1 MIDKMTD
8 LPVDRGPGTAAPPKK
23 RIKVY
28 RHELKYFI
36 SFTSHTILSELFRG
50 TMSPDPNGD
59 ENNEYWIRSL
69 YFDSIENDDFYDK
82 EIGVKTRKKI
92 RMRIYDVN
100 QQWVKLEIK
109 NKDEQ
114 YMLKET
120 ASLNRDEAR
129 ALIAGDREFL
139 LNQDNRTLN
148 KVYYF
153 MTRDIYRPVVIVDYE
168 REAYVGSVQDIRIT
182 FDKNIRASMVDFDM
196 FNPHLNME
204 PVFEY
209 PTMVVE
215 VKFNR
220 FMPGWL
226 KDILSAFQSERYAIS
241 KYCLGRYL
249 Y

>member
-1 MIDKMTD
+1 MTD
-8 LPVDRGPGTAAPPKK
+8 LPVTNGPETAAPPNT

-36 SFTSHTILSELFRG
+36 SFTNHKILSEAFRN
-50 TMSPDPNGD
+50 TMSPDPNGNED
-59 ENNEYWIRSL
+59 NEYWIRSL

-82 EIGVKTRKKI
+82 EMGAKTRKKI
-92 RMRIYDVN
+92 RLRTYDVN
-100 QQWVKLEIK
+100 QPWVKLEIK

-120 ASLNRDEAR
+120 ATLTREEAR

-139 LNQDNRTLN
+139 LSPDNRTLN
-148 KVYYF
+148 RAYYF
-153 MTRDIYRPVVIVDYE
+153 MSRDIYRPAVIVDYE
-168 REAYVGSVQDIRIT
+168 REAYVGSVQDVRIT

-204 PVFEY
+204 PVFEA

-220 FMPGWL
+220 FMPGWI
-226 KDILSAFQSERYAIS
+226 KDILSGFHSERYAIS